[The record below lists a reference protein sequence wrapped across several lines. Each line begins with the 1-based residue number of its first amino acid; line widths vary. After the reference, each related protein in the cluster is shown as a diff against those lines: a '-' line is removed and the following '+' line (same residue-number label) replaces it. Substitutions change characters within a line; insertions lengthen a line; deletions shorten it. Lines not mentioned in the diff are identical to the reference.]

1 MLSMFQNCNSLQSIP
16 QLDTATVSS
25 AANIGNFT
33 LNCRSLAKG
42 RTNGIRFA
50 ISYNG
55 CKLSRAALVDIF
67 NGLGTASG
75 SQTIDVRNNFGT
87 ASLDAADKLIAE
99 NKGWTVQ
106 DS

>member
-1 MLSMFQNCNSLQSIP
+1 MSTMLRDCTSLQSIP
-16 QLDTATVSS
+16 QLSTAAVSS
-25 AANIGNFT
+25 AANIANFT
-33 LNCRSLAKG
+33 LNCRSLSKG

-67 NGLGTASG
+67 EGLGTASG

-87 ASLDAADKLIAE
+87 ASLTAADKLIAE